1 MSGASEPGSKSICGF
16 GARSEAGRGLEAKV
30 MGRSDHAKKL
40 LEAGLAGVPTEA
52 YQCIVDLHWT
62 VAERA
67 VVALFALW
75 NVHKHT
81 RVHVHALLLVHSYG
95 AYGS

>member
-1 MSGASEPGSKSICGF
+1 MSSASEPGLKSICGF

-30 MGRSDHAKKL
+30 MSRSDHARKL

-67 VVALFALW
+67 VVALFAFW
-75 NVHKHT
+75 DVHKHI
-81 RVHVHALLLVHSYG
+81 RVHALLLVHSYG
-95 AYGS
+95 AESL